1 MENNNN
7 WKEIIATLESF
18 QLIIYRLVVTFIE
31 VVVVIEEEAKTNN
44 EPESEDYF
52 LATKRIG
59 KVRMS

>member
-7 WKEIIATLESF
+7 CKEIIATLESF
-18 QLIIYRLVVTFIE
+18 QLMIYRLVVTFIE

-59 KVRMS
+59 EVRMS